1 MTTWAPVVLKIG
13 TMSLAW
19 ILAATV
25 CVLKQIIMMLTLTL
39 FDTIWHWM
47 EFWCRRGTLIS
58 CASCFLGVRPRSE
71 ASRHWPIFKS
81 GIAGLHLLLGPN
93 YYFVVKIFCVS
104 GPLSIWI
111 SLIVHFC
118 DLPSVCIERQELIV
132 LLISF
137 PVNSAAR
144 QGGSSNKTHFSSFC
158 RRPRISTS
166 ARSFFNDC
174 LAASFAQLWF
184 GIFCSNSHHCCIFAW
199 QDWQL

>member
-1 MTTWAPVVLKIG
+1 
-13 TMSLAW
+13 MSLAW
-19 ILAATV
+19 ILAAIV
-25 CVLKQIIMMLTLTL
+25 CVLKGGKKQIIMMLTPTL

-47 EFWCRRGTLIS
+47 EFWCRRETLTS
-58 CASCFLGVRPRSE
+58 RVSWFLGVRSRSKANFE
-71 ASRHWPIFKS
+71 YPVFRALFPF
-81 GIAGLHLLLGPN
+81 GFL
-93 YYFVVKIFCVS
+93 F
-104 GPLSIWI
+104 
-111 SLIVHFC
+111 IVHFC

-144 QGGSSNKTHFSSFC
+144 GGSSNKTHFSSFC

-184 GIFCSNSHHCCIFAW
+184 GIFC
-199 QDWQL
+199 

>member
-1 MTTWAPVVLKIG
+1 MQRRNIDILCFMLFGCETQVRGFEA
-13 TMSLAW
+13 LANFE
-19 ILAATV
+19 A
-25 CVLKQIIMMLTLTL
+25 
-39 FDTIWHWM
+39 
-47 EFWCRRGTLIS
+47 WCRWIVPPPLLSWAKLLFRCKNIL
-58 CASCFLGVRPRSE
+58 CF
-71 ASRHWPIFKS
+71 
-81 GIAGLHLLLGPN
+81 GPS
-93 YYFVVKIFCVS
+93 FH
-104 GPLSIWI
+104 IWI

-174 LAASFAQLWF
+174 LAASFAQL
-184 GIFCSNSHHCCIFAW
+184 
-199 QDWQL
+199 

>member
-1 MTTWAPVVLKIG
+1 MFHA
-13 TMSLAW
+13 
-19 ILAATV
+19 
-25 CVLKQIIMMLTLTL
+25 C
-39 FDTIWHWM
+39 
-47 EFWCRRGTLIS
+47 
-58 CASCFLGVRPRSE
+58 LGVRPRSE
-71 ASRHWPIFKS
+71 ASRHWPIFKP
-81 GIAGLHLLLGPN
+81 GVAGLYQLVGLREPGPN
-93 YYFVVKIFCVS
+93 YYFVVKYSVFS
-104 GPLSIWI
+104 DSFHIWI

-174 LAASFAQLWF
+174 LAASFAQP
-184 GIFCSNSHHCCIFAW
+184 
-199 QDWQL
+199 

>member
-1 MTTWAPVVLKIG
+1 MNFQNVSNRATSCPGPREGG
-13 TMSLAW
+13 TKLLFRSKN
-19 ILAATV
+19 IL
-25 CVLKQIIMMLTLTL
+25 
-39 FDTIWHWM
+39 
-47 EFWCRRGTLIS
+47 
-58 CASCFLGVRPRSE
+58 CF
-71 ASRHWPIFKS
+71 
-81 GIAGLHLLLGPN
+81 GPS
-93 YYFVVKIFCVS
+93 FH
-104 GPLSIWI
+104 IWI

-174 LAASFAQLWF
+174 LAASFAQPWF
-184 GIFCSNSHHCCIFAW
+184 WIFCSNSHHCWIFAQPW
-199 QDWQL
+199 FWIFARTLIIVVFLPNNNSDLESLLETAVAD

>member
-1 MTTWAPVVLKIG
+1 
-13 TMSLAW
+13 MSLAW
-19 ILAATV
+19 ILAAIV
-25 CVLKQIIMMLTLTL
+25 CVLKGGKKQIIMMLTPTL

-47 EFWCRRGTLIS
+47 EFWCRRETLTS
-58 CASCFLGVRPRSE
+58 RVSWFLGVRSRSK
-71 ASRHWPIFKS
+71 ASKHWPF
-81 GIAGLHLLLGPN
+81 GQ
-93 YYFVVKIFCVS
+93 FWIFCIS

-144 QGGSSNKTHFSSFC
+144 GGSSNKTHFSSFC

-174 LAASFAQLWF
+174 LAASFAQPWF
-184 GIFCSNSHHCCIFAW
+184 GIFCSSSHHCCIFAL
-199 QDWQL
+199 QDLQV